1 MKVDINVP
9 ESLNEITLYQY
20 QKFEKLIQNN
30 EASHFVNQK
39 TIEIFCDIELKDVAR
54 IKVADTDSLLVHLNT
69 LLQTKPKLTRTFKLG
84 VYEFGFIPKIEDI
97 TSGEFIDLDY
107 YFKTGSIENLHL
119 LCSILYKQYKIDEW
133 NNTIEEPYIYD
144 IHIRS
149 EHFLKEPI
157 SNIYGII
164 NYFYK
169 FKENFI
175 NNYTGIFTSPDDDLD
190 LEGLDQNEI
199 NEIKKEIEEDKKR
212 SEFSWQLLVFDL
224 TNGDLTKFE
233 SVCGLSLIYVF
244 NTIAMK
250 KAMKL

>member
-97 TSGEFIDLDY
+97 TSGEFIDLETYLGDTETLHKAMAVLFRPIKSKVKDLYIIEDY
-107 YFKTGSIENLHL
+107 EAADRYSEVLKYMPLDIALGSMLFFWTLLNDCGNALSHYILNEVEQSEQAKQLLEKSMDGINLYTL
-119 LCSILYKQYKIDEW
+119 L
-133 NNTIEEPYIYD
+133 
-144 IHIRS
+144 HR
-149 EHFLKEPI
+149 
-157 SNIYGII
+157 
-164 NYFYK
+164 
-169 FKENFI
+169 
-175 NNYTGIFTSPDDDLD
+175 GIFSDL
-190 LEGLDQNEI
+190 I
-199 NEIKKEIEEDKKR
+199 
-212 SEFSWQLLVFDL
+212 QLP
-224 TNGDLTKFE
+224 N
-233 SVCGLSLIYVF
+233 YQ
-244 NTIAMK
+244 
-250 KAMKL
+250 